1 MYMKKQTAQKIA
13 GVLLPGALFFATTL
27 PAVAL
32 EVDVSTNTSTTTG
45 TVKTSVTGEARANL
59 QAKQQAR
66 ISAAQ
71 AKANAKANVMIEKRV
86 QSLNALSAR
95 LNNMK
100 HVSPETKAMLSASVT
115 ANIDSLNA
123 LHTKIQND
131 TTAAELKADTAA
143 ITQNQR
149 IFALVEPQLK
159 IAAAADSA
167 NSVAKMI
174 TEVDVKLKERL
185 AAAQT
190 AGTDVSAMMTLEADM
205 MAKVANA
212 QVQANAAA
220 MLVAGLKPD
229 NGDKAVFEANKTA
242 LASAREKIQTANKDL
257 KSAQDSMR
265 RIVNGLK
272 GKPVKAQVKTGTSA
286 TVTQ

>member
-1 MYMKKQTAQKIA
+1 MKKQTAQKIA
-13 GVLLPGALFFATTL
+13 ATLLPGALFLGIAM
-27 PAVAL
+27 PALAL
-32 EVDVSTNTSTTTG
+32 DVDLTVDSSVSTGTTTTG
-45 TVKTSVTGEARANL
+45 VTGEVRTNV

-100 HVSPETKAMLSASVT
+100 HVSPETKAMLSASVM

-131 TTAAELKADTAA
+131 TTTAELKADMAA

-185 AAAQT
+185 TAAQT
-190 AGTDVSAMMTLEADM
+190 AGTDVSAMMTLEAEM

-220 MLVAGLKPD
+220 ALVAGLKPD
-229 NGDKAVFEANKTA
+229 NSDKAVFEANKTA
-242 LASAREKIQTANKDL
+242 IQSAREKIQTANKDL
-257 KSAQDSMR
+257 KSAQDSMK

-286 TVTQ
+286 TVQ